1 MEIKKTQN
9 TVMLSKDTKQLIE
22 NYKSVTGTS
31 FSVATEELILKG
43 LENLTTA
50 QSILTQQKE
59 ANKKLNDSIKKI
71 ENRFES
77 TLFTILRTVAAT
89 NAKTN
94 LISMGTK
101 LNKEQIKTVE
111 EAGIKKVF
119 ESLKNKEGGKAY
131 EFI

>member
-1 MEIKKTQN
+1 MEVKKTQN

-119 ESLKNKEGGKAY
+119 ESLKNKVGGKAY

>member
-1 MEIKKTQN
+1 MIQATKKVKKSIAIN
-9 TVMLSKDTKQLIE
+9 PDTKQLIE
-22 NYKSVTGTS
+22 NYQSVIGTS
-31 FSVATEELILKG
+31 FSVAAEELILKG

-59 ANKKLNDSIKKI
+59 SNKRLNESIKNI
-71 ENRFES
+71 EKRFES

-101 LNKEQIKTVE
+101 LNKEQIRIVE

-119 ESLKNKEGGKAY
+119 ESLKSKENLIQAS
-131 EFI
+131 

>member
-1 MEIKKTQN
+1 MEVKKTQN

-119 ESLKNKEGGKAY
+119 ESLKNKGEEKAY